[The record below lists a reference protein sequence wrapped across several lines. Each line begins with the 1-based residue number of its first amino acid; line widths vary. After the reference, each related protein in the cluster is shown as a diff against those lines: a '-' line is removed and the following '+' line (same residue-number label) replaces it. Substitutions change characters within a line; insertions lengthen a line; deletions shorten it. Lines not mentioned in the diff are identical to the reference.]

1 MGENRRYGFQQVDPA
16 IKDLITR
23 PRPISLTSAEV
34 GADTTYILEAKDPP
48 KVIAWV
54 RYPEAAVQVK
64 ARAVRGQIAPC
75 GWSSQPIPARHIAR
89 GYGRLLS
96 PGRDRE

>member
-48 KVIAWV
+48 EVIAWV

-64 ARAVRGQIAPC
+64 ARAVA
-75 GWSSQPIPARHIAR
+75 WT
-89 GYGRLLS
+89 
-96 PGRDRE
+96 DRAVWVEFTTHTGATHRAWVWASAVTRP